1 MLDPLRTVVHLVEP
15 QDLFVPALVDVFA
28 EAGLHVDSVGPAID
42 PRRLLDDQPDLI
54 FFDTDFLAKPLEDV
68 RLAHML
74 VPKASIYVYS
84 SAKTDAMVRAFT
96 SAGANVVLQKSA
108 DRRQIVQGLRAFD
121 ELHRRGPS
129 QN

>member
-1 MLDPLRTVVHLVEP
+1 MLDPLRTVVHLIEP
-15 QDLFVPALVDVFA
+15 QDIFVPALVDVFA
-28 EAGLHVDSVGPAID
+28 EAGLHVDAVGAAID

-54 FFDTDFLAKPLEDV
+54 FFDTDFLEKPLEDV

-74 VPKASIYVYS
+74 VPKAMIFVYA

-121 ELHRRGPS
+121 LGHRHGPAV
-129 QN
+129 N

>member
-1 MLDPLRTVVHLVEP
+1 MLDPLRTVVHLIEP

-28 EAGLHVDSVGPAID
+28 EAGLHVDCVGPAVD
-42 PRRLLDDQPDLI
+42 PRRLLDDQPDLV
-54 FFDTDFLAKPLEDV
+54 FFDTDYLDKPLEDV

-74 VPKASIYVYS
+74 VPKASIYVYAT
-84 SAKTDAMVRAFT
+84 AKTETMMRAFT
-96 SAGANVVLQKSA
+96 AAGANVVLQKSA

-121 ELHRRGPS
+121 ERHRRGAQ